1 MPALRSEDAS
11 WCEEDNDVHCIT
23 ILLSNL
29 SFSDSDTSHSEE
41 DVAAGE
47 RQEVLEGVDQ
57 PVGGNYREQYQES
70 DEDGDEGWD
79 GSSMSTEN
87 SLDRM
92 EDSAFERLYVDLF
105 MTASLPPPPFPFL
118 WVLVFC
124 TVQLFPWF
132 CAYALIDA
140 CLKSLVLLASYILL
154 RVLVSYLEEG
164 QLLNHVNYQRRHRL
178 RQFYRIV

>member
-1 MPALRSEDAS
+1 M
-11 WCEEDNDVHCIT
+11 
-23 ILLSNL
+23 
-29 SFSDSDTSHSEE
+29 
-41 DVAAGE
+41 
-47 RQEVLEGVDQ
+47 LEGVGQ
-57 PVGGNYREQYQES
+57 NVGGNYREQHEES

-118 WVLVFC
+118 WVLVFL
-124 TVQLFPWF
+124 TIQLFPWF

-140 CLKSLVLLASYILL
+140 CLKSLVLLASFILL
-154 RVLVSYLEEG
+154 RVAGVTVGEG
-164 QLLNHVNYQRRHRL
+164 QVAEEHRDAVDI
-178 RQFYRIV
+178 IVFFTP